1 MGSARVSGVA
11 IVLLGYVQWQLKVT
25 KSFKALQTTH
35 TYNPAGRAYGWARW
49 RDGGLWQASVLWGT
63 NRRRNE
69 KEEGRMHT
77 VRKTILFIWTF
88 FVSNSR
94 SPWVSSLP
102 SLPACI
108 MGATPHILKKSE
120 RERTDCERR
129 VFPHAVHSSTY
140 VGMCSTVCVW
150 VHQCIGIKF
159 HLSSTFPL
167 PLWTSCYS
175 GSTERRSDGSVSRQP
190 VRTEERRCD
199 WT

>member
-88 FVSNSR
+88 FISNPS

-120 RERTDCERR
+120 REDRLWTQGVPTCRA
-129 VFPHAVHSSTY
+129 FIY
-140 VGMCSTVCVW
+140 VRGHVLYSICVW